1 MDRDDYNSKLSEM
14 LSDTTT
20 YKKLNHDPSAAL
32 ERKMNST
39 LLGLNRSGQIPDRLY
54 HRLRSSSGSTPRI
67 YGLPKIH
74 KQDVPLRPIVSFY
87 SSPTYQLSKHL
98 SSLLSPFV
106 GKTLS
111 YVRNSREFAQ
121 FIINQELEDGEVL
134 ISFDVVSLFTSVP
147 IDLALKVV
155 RDRLEHDETLHER
168 TYLDSEN
175 IISLLDL
182 CLNATYLQFQNV
194 VYWQV
199 HGTAMGS
206 PVSVTITNLVM
217 EDIEQ
222 RALSTFRTPLQFWK
236 RYVDD
241 TCTAI
246 QPCIIEEFHQHLNS
260 IEPSIQFT
268 YEIEQNNQLPFL
280 DNRQDDCSILTS
292 VFRKSTHTDRYLHF
306 NSHHPQLHKQSV
318 VRTLFSRAESL
329 SSCPLKSIEEL
340 HVSKALQDN
349 GYPERFIHSRLTTLT
364 LPYLKGP

>member
-1 MDRDDYNSKLSEM
+1 MY
-14 LSDTTT
+14 
-20 YKKLNHDPSAAL
+20 
-32 ERKMNST
+32 
-39 LLGLNRSGQIPDRLY
+39 
-54 HRLRSSSGSTPRI
+54 
-67 YGLPKIH
+67 
-74 KQDVPLRPIVSFY
+74 VP
-87 SSPTYQLSKHL
+87 KHL

-147 IDLALKVV
+147 IDLTLKVV

-175 IISLLDL
+175 IISLLAL
-182 CLNATYLQFQNV
+182 YLNATYLQFQNV
-194 VYWQV
+194 IYQQV

-206 PVSVTITNLVM
+206 PVSVTIANLVM

-222 RALSTFRTPLQFWK
+222 RALSTFRTPLRFWK

-246 QPCIIEEFHQHLNS
+246 QPCLIEEFHQHLNS

-280 DNRQDDCSILTS
+280 DILLNRQDDGSILTS
-292 VFRKSTHTDRYLHF
+292 VFRKSPHSPIPERTIRSYPKGT
-306 NSHHPQLHKQSV
+306 
-318 VRTLFSRAESL
+318 RTLKHLDLFQTDQDSQTNL
-329 SSCPLKSIEEL
+329 
-340 HVSKALQDN
+340 VS
-349 GYPERFIHSRLTTLT
+349 P
-364 LPYLKGP
+364 